1 MNPNDNVG
9 DTPAMRGVTQ
19 QLSAALADRY
29 QVLRE
34 LGEGGMA
41 TVYLAHDVKHDR
53 NVALKVLKPELGA
66 VVGAERFLAEIKTTA
81 NLQHPHILP
90 LFDSGA
96 VDGTLFYVMPF
107 MDGESLRDRLRR
119 EQLLPID
126 DVVRISTEVAD
137 ALDYAH
143 RHGIIHRDIKPEN
156 ILLQGGHALVADF
169 GIALAVESAG
179 GPRLTQTGVSIGT
192 PQYMSPEQASA
203 ERGIDARTDIYALGA
218 VTYEMLTGE
227 PPFRGATAQA
237 VIARVLTERPA
248 APSVVRDTVRP
259 ALDAAVL
266 KALAKLPVDRHAT
279 AAEFARAIK
288 GAEGS
293 TASGP
298 PARGGLGRRW
308 ALVVG
313 ACALAV
319 AGAFLTGRTFGV
331 REGAPPMRFGRATQV
346 TWEPG
351 LEITPAISPDGKLV
365 AYSTGDGTR
374 SRIFVRP
381 VDGGRAVPLTDDS
394 TAVETHPHW
403 SHDGARIL
411 FLKDDQVF
419 SAPSGGGPARQEVP
433 GRGGQVESATW
444 SPDERQIAYVI
455 GDTIFIRDAA
465 GASHVVAT
473 VFQASLCTWGSRN
486 LIACTAGN
494 RWYLKPGMA
503 FGNLAP
509 SWIAII
515 DPASGRATGVTDSIA
530 SNVAPVWGPD
540 GRTLFYVSNRL
551 GPPDIYSIRVNRR
564 GSADGGPRRLTV
576 GLDVN
581 SFSLSADGS
590 RIAYAVLRTGS
601 NVWSQ
606 PWNDGPVPGTRPTQV
621 TFGQQTIEG
630 LSVSRDGQWL
640 YYDSDLSGNPD
651 IYRMRLPAG
660 EPERLTTDPS
670 PEFNPYPSPDGRFVA
685 FHAWRTGTRD
695 IFVMPLDGG
704 PVVQVTHS
712 PEQEQYVSWSPD
724 GKSLAFASQ
733 SQPLGL
739 FIARRDSA
747 GNWRTRKRVDVGHW
761 SAWSPDSR
769 YLSYVTNLLG
779 GGLRVIPVDS
789 GPPRAVYDEAKP
801 GAPLA
806 ETSQWSADGRT
817 IYFKSHDADGEGVIW
832 SVPAGGGVPHRLLKL
847 GDGRLRSDRYGFR
860 IAHGRIYY
868 VLFDRQSN
876 VWVMTVTR

>member
-1 MNPNDNVG
+1 M
-9 DTPAMRGVTQ
+9 TGVTE

-29 QVLRE
+29 RIVRE

-53 NVALKVLKPELGA
+53 KVALKVLKPELGA
-66 VVGAERFLAEIKTTA
+66 VVGADRFVAEIRTTA

-107 MDGESLRDRLRR
+107 VEGESLRDRLTR
-119 EQLLPID
+119 ERMLPID
-126 DVVRISTEVAD
+126 DVVRLTAEVAD

-143 RHGIIHRDIKPEN
+143 RHGVIHRDIKPEN

-169 GIALAVESAG
+169 GIALAVQSAG

-192 PQYMSPEQASA
+192 PQYMSPEQASG
-203 ERGIDARTDIYALGA
+203 ERLIDARSDIYALGA

-237 VIARVLTERPA
+237 VIAKVLTEKPT
-248 APSVVRDTVRP
+248 APGTARDTVSP

-266 KALAKLPVDRHAT
+266 KALAKLPADRFKT
-279 AAEFARAIK
+279 AVAFARAISAI
-288 GAEGS
+288 GGPVR
-293 TASGP
+293 ASV
-298 PARGGLGRRW
+298 PAVGGVGWRRV
-308 ALVVG
+308 ALVG
-313 ACALAV
+313 AAVVAV
-319 AGAFLTGRTFGV
+319 AGAFLIGRALGV
-331 REGAPPMRFGRATQV
+331 RDGAPPLRFGRAMQV

-381 VDGGRAVPLTDDS
+381 VAGGRSVPLTDDS
-394 TAVETHPHW
+394 TAVEAHPHW

-433 GRGGQVESATW
+433 ERGGEVESATW

-455 GDTIFIRDAA
+455 GDTVFIRDAS
-465 GASHVVAT
+465 GTSRVVAT
-473 VFQASLCTWGSRN
+473 VFQPSLCTWGSRN
-486 LIACTAGN
+486 LIACTTGN

-509 SWIAII
+509 SWITII
-515 DPASGRATGVTDSIA
+515 DPASGRVTGVTDSTA
-530 SNVAPVWGPD
+530 SNVAPIWASD

-551 GPPDIYSIRVNRR
+551 GPPDIYSIRVNRQ
-564 GSADGGPRRLTV
+564 GMADGKPRRLTV

-606 PWNDGPVPGTRPTQV
+606 PWNGGPVAGTRPTQV

-630 LSVSRDGQWL
+630 LSVSRDGKWL

-651 IYRMRLPAG
+651 IYRMRLPTG
-660 EPERLTTDPS
+660 VPERLTTQPS

-724 GKSLAFASQ
+724 GQNLAFASQ

-747 GNWRTRKRVDVGHW
+747 GTWRTRKRLDAGHW
-761 SAWSPDSR
+761 SAWSPDGR

-779 GGLRVIPVDS
+779 GGLRVVPMDS
-789 GPPRAVYDEAKP
+789 GAPRAVYDEAAP

-806 ETSQWSADGRT
+806 EASQWSEDGRT

-832 SVPAGGGVPHRLLKL
+832 SVAAAGGVPRRLLKL

-860 IAHGRIYY
+860 IANGRLYY
-868 VLFDRQSN
+868 TLFDRQSN
-876 VWVMTVTR
+876 IWVMTVNHSGR